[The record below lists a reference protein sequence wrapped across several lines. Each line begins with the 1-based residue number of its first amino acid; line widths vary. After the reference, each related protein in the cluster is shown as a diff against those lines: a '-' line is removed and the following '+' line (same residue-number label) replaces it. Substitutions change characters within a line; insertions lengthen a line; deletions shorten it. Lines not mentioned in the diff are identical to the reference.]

1 MVTLPSR
8 TAVIFLVTASVLLG
22 VTACQNTD
30 LPEPSTRTIEEI
42 DQETW
47 RLQES
52 LTHDCMEAEGFEYIE
67 RPYPGSSRVLLPGT
81 PFDLSIEQAKESGFG
96 YVDQVLSDFENGDT
110 GLTDPNDSLQ
120 EELDDPTRDAYHTV
134 LFGVVDSEIPG
145 CRTTASESALKKFA
159 PAFRAAS
166 SQQIDRTRVLEDRRY
181 VQIMDDWMTCMR
193 DAGYSVVSLEEFHRE
208 YNSLAGTLEI
218 VEHDEQGEP
227 TAHIDESRVARVR
240 QDEIDAAVAS
250 TQCLAPHRAV
260 FEEILEDSRS

>member
-120 EELDDPTRDAYHTV
+120 E
-134 LFGVVDSEIPG
+134 
-145 CRTTASESALKKFA
+145 
-159 PAFRAAS
+159 
-166 SQQIDRTRVLEDRRY
+166 
-181 VQIMDDWMTCMR
+181 
-193 DAGYSVVSLEEFHRE
+193 
-208 YNSLAGTLEI
+208 
-218 VEHDEQGEP
+218 
-227 TAHIDESRVARVR
+227 
-240 QDEIDAAVAS
+240 
-250 TQCLAPHRAV
+250 
-260 FEEILEDSRS
+260 